1 MLDLTRLRVLVA
13 VAREGSVTAAA
24 DALHYAQPS
33 VSHHLARL
41 EAEVGLPLTQR
52 AGRGV
57 RLTEA
62 GELLARR
69 AEEILGQVEAA
80 ETELSAHA
88 GLRTG
93 RVRLAAFP
101 SALAT
106 LVPTA
111 AARFAAAHPDVEL
124 ALTEAEPPA
133 ALTALRTG
141 AVDVAVVFAHGPLE
155 ERGVTVEPL
164 LTEPLY
170 LVTPADDA
178 PAGDVPAGGALAGDA
193 RVGDAEFGPR
203 PAGRVPTLRA
213 GTDRLTRA
221 APASGRAA
229 PASGLAAFAGARWIA
244 GCERCREHLVGSC
257 ERAGFTP
264 AIAFETD
271 DYVAVQALVAAGL
284 GVSTLPGLALAAN
297 RHPGVRADP
306 LPGDGRT
313 VAVATYGRSPAPL
326 PVQAFRT
333 ALREAA
339 AEFTRW

>member
-41 EAEVGLPLTQR
+41 EAEVGMPLTQR
-52 AGRGV
+52 AGRGL

-69 AEEILGQVEAA
+69 AAEILGQVEATEA
-80 ETELSAHA
+80 ELSAHA

-106 LVPTA
+106 LVPAA

-155 ERGVTVEPL
+155 ERDVTVETL

-170 LVTPADDA
+170 LVT
-178 PAGDVPAGGALAGDA
+178 AGG
-193 RVGDAEFGPR
+193 EPEYGPR
-203 PAGRVPTLRA
+203 PAGRAPTLRA
-213 GTDRLTRA
+213 GTDSLARA
-221 APASGRAA
+221 APAG
-229 PASGLAAFAGARWIA
+229 GLAGYADARWIA
-244 GCERCREHLVGSC
+244 GCERCRAHLVESC
-257 ERAGFTP
+257 GRAGFAP

-284 GVSTLPGLALAAN
+284 GVSTLPGLALTAN

-306 LPGDGRT
+306 IPGDGRT
-313 VAVATYGRSPAPL
+313 VAVATYGRSAAPL
-326 PVQAFRT
+326 PVQAFAT

>member
-41 EAEVGLPLTQR
+41 EAEAGVPLTQR
-52 AGRGV
+52 AGRGI

-62 GELLARR
+62 GLLLARR

-80 ETELSAHA
+80 EAELSAHA

-106 LVPTA
+106 LVPAA

-141 AVDVAVVFAHGPLE
+141 DVDIAIIFAHGPLE
-155 ERGVTVEPL
+155 QRGVTVEPL

-170 LVTPADDA
+170 LVTPIDD
-178 PAGDVPAGGALAGDA
+178 GVSGA
-193 RVGDAEFGPR
+193 
-203 PAGRVPTLRA
+203 
-213 GTDRLTRA
+213 A
-221 APASGRAA
+221 A
-229 PASGLAAFAGARWIA
+229 GLAAYADARWIA
-244 GCERCREHLVGSC
+244 GCERCRAHLVESC

-264 AIAFETD
+264 SIAFETD
-271 DYVAVQALVAAGL
+271 DYVAVQSLVAAGL
-284 GVSTLPGLALAAN
+284 GVSTLPGLALTAN

-306 LPGDGRT
+306 LPGDRRT
-313 VAVATYGRSPAPL
+313 VAVATYGRAPAPL
-326 PVQAFRT
+326 PVQAFLT
-333 ALREAA
+333 ELREVAVLEPA
-339 AEFTRW
+339 WPAGAEAFRSTTGRTPAGRR